1 MIPRCIEIT
10 HIKSI
15 KLYGDKVHMI
25 PNFRQRCSSLV
36 QTLKENNLGAA
47 AFVPGPN
54 FYFLTGLKFS
64 LMERPTLMVLKDN
77 GDILAIMPELE
88 REMWSAVMHDATT
101 FYWQDSDG
109 FDKAFVELATELG
122 ATTIGIEGQRMRAFE
137 LNALQDVFGLGS
149 IKDAQ
154 AILAKPRLIKSD
166 YEVSLI
172 QEAINI
178 SEISLSETLESV
190 RIGMSEATI
199 KAMLMQRMLA
209 NGADGFAFEII
220 VLTGG
225 NAAKPHG
232 IPGETRLVAGAPLLI
247 DFGASYQGYSAD
259 ITRTVFCENI
269 KDEYAEIY
277 EAVLSANIAGRNMA
291 APSVT
296 CHELDLKV
304 SYTLHNAGF
313 EELTVHKTGHGL
325 GLDIHEA
332 PNVMLNNHTSLE
344 TGMLITIEPGLY
356 RSNDIGVRIEDDV
369 LITDDGC
376 KSLTSFEREPL
387 IVGK

>member
-1 MIPRCIEIT
+1 
-10 HIKSI
+10 
-15 KLYGDKVHMI
+15 
-25 PNFRQRCSSLV
+25 
-36 QTLKENNLGAA
+36 
-47 AFVPGPN
+47 
-54 FYFLTGLKFS
+54 
-64 LMERPTLMVLKDN
+64 
-77 GDILAIMPELE
+77 
-88 REMWSAVMHDATT
+88 
-101 FYWQDSDG
+101 
-109 FDKAFVELATELG
+109 
-122 ATTIGIEGQRMRAFE
+122 
-137 LNALQDVFGLGS
+137 
-149 IKDAQ
+149 
-154 AILAKPRLIKSD
+154 
-166 YEVSLI
+166 
-172 QEAINI
+172 
-178 SEISLSETLESV
+178 
-190 RIGMSEATI
+190 
-199 KAMLMQRMLA
+199 MLA
-209 NGADGFAFEII
+209 NGADGFAFDII

-304 SYTLHNAGF
+304 SNTLHNAGF